1 MTKLTKNFDLKEFN
15 CKDNSETPAEL
26 IPNLQELANNLQILR
41 DFLGTSLHI
50 NSGYRS
56 HAYNKK
62 IGGAKFSQHLLGKAA
77 DISSNKFTPEQI
89 HAAVIKLIDEG
100 KVNFG
105 GVGIYNSFLH
115 VDIRK
120 EKARWELRTKK

>member
-15 CKDNSETPAEL
+15 CKDNSETPAGL

-56 HAYNKK
+56 PAYNKK

-89 HAAVIKLIDEG
+89 HAAVLQLVKEG
-100 KVNFG
+100 KVAFK
-105 GVGIYNSFLH
+105 GVGIYNNFVH
-115 VDIRK
+115 VDCRDK
-120 EKARWELRTKK
+120 EARWDLRK

>member
-15 CKDNSETPAEL
+15 CKDGSETPAGL

-77 DISSNKFTPEQI
+77 DIRSDKYTPAQI
-89 HAAVIKLIDEG
+89 HAAILQLISEG
-100 KVNFG
+100 KIHNG
-105 GVGIYNSFLH
+105 GLGIYNSFCH
-115 VDIRK
+115 YDIRDTP
-120 EKARWELRTKK
+120 ARWDLRK

>member
-56 HAYNKK
+56 PAYNKK

-77 DISSNKFTPEQI
+77 DIRSDKYTPAQIYQAISGLIAQGKMKEGGLGRYNKFT
-89 HAAVIKLIDEG
+89 H
-100 KVNFG
+100 
-105 GVGIYNSFLH
+105 Y
-115 VDIRK
+115 DIRGTK
-120 EKARWELRTKK
+120 SRWDLRK